1 MGLTVTSLRTEIVNL
16 WEKNLSYRQIARTLR
31 CSRSAVSVY
40 VHLHRKEEGRYVDP
54 NPVEV
59 RDYSRGALRSEI
71 VRLWKLGY
79 TYTQIAV
86 ALHCSRS
93 TVAGHIYR
101 HRAGMG
107 SGVVRTKRPAAPRKD
122 RRDCKRTRGPNRATD
137 PATYEVVEAIAGSKL
152 YDVEIADR
160 AGITL
165 NTLRAWRSGTHKGQS
180 FLLECVREAIT
191 RSE

>member
-1 MGLTVTSLRTEIVNL
+1 MGRTVTSLRTEIVDL
-16 WEKNLSYRQIARTLR
+16 WQKGHTYHEIAM
-31 CSRSAVSVY
+31 
-40 VHLHRKEEGRYVDP
+40 
-54 NPVEV
+54 
-59 RDYSRGALRSEI
+59 
-71 VRLWKLGY
+71 
-79 TYTQIAV
+79 

-107 SGVVRTKRPAAPRKD
+107 SEVVRTKGPAAPRKD
-122 RRDCKRTRGPNRATD
+122 RRDCKRTRGPNLATD

-165 NTLRAWRSGTHKGQS
+165 NTLRAWRNGTHTGRK
-180 FLLECVREAIT
+180 FLLECVREALT